1 MSLAAAFLLAA
12 SAAHP
17 APAPASE
24 PSDADRGA
32 QVESARV
39 QATITRPAVLKD
51 GVLLARTDGL
61 TPRSQRRSREGRVTY
76 EFE

>member
-12 SAAHP
+12 TAAHP
-17 APAPASE
+17 APAPA

-32 QVESARV
+32 QLETARV

-51 GVLLARTDGL
+51 GVLLARLDGL
-61 TPRSQRRSREGRVTY
+61 TPRSQRRNRDGRVTY

>member
-12 SAAHP
+12 SATNP
-17 APAPASE
+17 APAPA

-32 QVESARV
+32 QVETARI
-39 QATITRPAVLKD
+39 QATITRPAVLKE
-51 GVLLARTDGL
+51 GVLLARADGL
-61 TPRSQRRSREGRVTY
+61 TPRSQRRNREGRVTY